1 MYIVNIDN
9 SLNNVNLHLAYPNG
23 SLIDNKN
30 IAPKGAI
37 FFNDYLC

>member
-9 SLNNVNLHLAYPNG
+9 SLNNVNLQSTYPNG
-23 SLIDNKN
+23 LLIDNKN

-37 FFNDYLC
+37 FL